1 VVSYTYA
8 PRLEGP
14 KPIYTD
20 QTPPR
25 NVQSQATK
33 NSDYCR
39 SGGCGGFHPQLLQ
52 GPVIKTIEGNLMNE
66 LAFVPGRSTQ
76 KHQQKILQFLQP
88 AQGPDSQGELLQLII
103 VQVSGMK
110 SEAVISSEA

>member
-1 VVSYTYA
+1 
-8 PRLEGP
+8 
-14 KPIYTD
+14 
-20 QTPPR
+20 
-25 NVQSQATK
+25 
-33 NSDYCR
+33 
-39 SGGCGGFHPQLLQ
+39 
-52 GPVIKTIEGNLMNE
+52 MNE